1 MTDFDRAYRENA
13 ELVYRYVFSLTR
25 NADLAE
31 EVTQQTFYEAI
42 RHPGNYRGEAALST
56 YLCGIA
62 GNLMKKELSRRAREN
77 HVPPYPR
84 PAGKDPGGGVSP
96 TFRGTALF
104 GDRGDLRGERDLGE
118 SDLLPGKAEIVGRR
132 RCVMLPCHI
141 VRDLLPSYL
150 EHLTGP
156 ETEADICEHLESC
169 PDCRAARD
177 AMAADLKAEKA
188 PPPKLNFL
196 KRLRW
201 QQRLGAVLSVA
212 ATLLCLVGLY
222 RLEYCYDLTDTAE
235 MKEIIREDL
244 VSISGFPY
252 HGEVDVLETATVKDR
267 MFVLYRLEQNGTF
280 ERQGIYQFQRG
291 LFGGYRFRS
300 REYDTCPI
308 VNTSLI
314 QIGRQ
319 RYLEIYTANW
329 PKEAASFRVFPGYRP
344 PAYDGEEEILPDI
357 STLAPVYEGTA
368 AKSILQV
375 IPVTEEQVKAGFFGS
390 MSVAYYDAE
399 GSQLDTGELIK
410 LYRNSEGGS
419 GGGGGGNG
427 AIWPV
432 DVFQVILV
440 ILGIIMTRY
449 FLCPEPKKERKDHL

>member
-1 MTDFDRAYRENA
+1 
-13 ELVYRYVFSLTR
+13 
-25 NADLAE
+25 
-31 EVTQQTFYEAI
+31 
-42 RHPGNYRGEAALST
+42 
-56 YLCGIA
+56 
-62 GNLMKKELSRRAREN
+62 
-77 HVPPYPR
+77 
-84 PAGKDPGGGVSP
+84 
-96 TFRGTALF
+96 
-104 GDRGDLRGERDLGE
+104 
-118 SDLLPGKAEIVGRR
+118 
-132 RCVMLPCHI
+132 
-141 VRDLLPSYL
+141 
-150 EHLTGP
+150 
-156 ETEADICEHLESC
+156 
-169 PDCRAARD
+169 
-177 AMAADLKAEKA
+177 
-188 PPPKLNFL
+188 
-196 KRLRW
+196 
-201 QQRLGAVLSVA
+201 
-212 ATLLCLVGLY
+212 
-222 RLEYCYDLTDTAE
+222 
-235 MKEIIREDL
+235 MKEIIRGDL
-244 VSISGFPY
+244 ASVSISNFPQD
-252 HGEVDVLETATVKDR
+252 GEVDVLETTTVKDR
-267 MFVLYRLEQNGTF
+267 MFILYRVEQGGTF

-300 REYDTCPI
+300 GEYDTCPI

>member
-1 MTDFDRAYRENA
+1 
-13 ELVYRYVFSLTR
+13 
-25 NADLAE
+25 
-31 EVTQQTFYEAI
+31 
-42 RHPGNYRGEAALST
+42 
-56 YLCGIA
+56 
-62 GNLMKKELSRRAREN
+62 
-77 HVPPYPR
+77 
-84 PAGKDPGGGVSP
+84 
-96 TFRGTALF
+96 
-104 GDRGDLRGERDLGE
+104 
-118 SDLLPGKAEIVGRR
+118 
-132 RCVMLPCHI
+132 MLPCHI

-201 QQRLGAVLSVA
+201 QQRLGGVLSVA
-212 ATLLCLVGLY
+212 ATLLCLVG
-222 RLEYCYDLTDTAE
+222 
-235 MKEIIREDL
+235 
-244 VSISGFPY
+244 
-252 HGEVDVLETATVKDR
+252 
-267 MFVLYRLEQNGTF
+267 LYRLEQNGTF

>member
-1 MTDFDRAYRENA
+1 MRELTIGKNDAGQRVDRFVSKALPLLPPALLQKYIRLKRIKVNGGRAQRDQRLQEGDVLQLYINDEFFDKPREDNLFLTLFRPSLDIVYEDENLAVLYKPAHLLCHSDRTGDANLVDAFTAY
-13 ELVYRYVFSLTR
+13 LT
-25 NADLAE
+25 
-31 EVTQQTFYEAI
+31 QK
-42 RHPGNYRGEAALST
+42 GE
-56 YLCGIA
+56 YIA
-62 GNLMKKELSRRAREN
+62 GQEHTFA
-77 HVPPYPR
+77 
-84 PAGKDPGGGVSP
+84 PALCNRLD
-96 TFRGTALF
+96 RGTEGLVLAAKTYPAL
-104 GDRGDLRGERDLGE
+104 RD
-118 SDLLPGKAEIVGRR
+118 
-132 RCVMLPCHI
+132 M
-141 VRDLLPSYL
+141 
-150 EHLTGP
+150 
-156 ETEADICEHLESC
+156 
-169 PDCRAARD
+169 
-177 AMAADLKAEKA
+177 
-188 PPPKLNFL
+188 N
-196 KRLRW
+196 
-201 QQRLGAVLSVA
+201 
-212 ATLLCLVGLY
+212 
-222 RLEYCYDLTDTAE
+222 
-235 MKEIIREDL
+235 EIIREDL

>member
-1 MTDFDRAYRENA
+1 MTD
-13 ELVYRYVFSLTR
+13 LR
-25 NADLAE
+25 N
-31 EVTQQTFYEAI
+31 
-42 RHPGNYRGEAALST
+42 
-56 YLCGIA
+56 
-62 GNLMKKELSRRAREN
+62 
-77 HVPPYPR
+77 
-84 PAGKDPGGGVSP
+84 
-96 TFRGTALF
+96 
-104 GDRGDLRGERDLGE
+104 
-118 SDLLPGKAEIVGRR
+118 
-132 RCVMLPCHI
+132 
-141 VRDLLPSYL
+141 
-150 EHLTGP
+150 
-156 ETEADICEHLESC
+156 
-169 PDCRAARD
+169 RD
-177 AMAADLKAEKA
+177 ARRSRWLAAAIAADLLLVVMQAVACAMYRA
-188 PPPKLNFL
+188 PHTGDAQSYWELALYCAQNHTFYPSPRDEFALYIFGNGYVNL
-196 KRLRW
+196 LSLLLRLRETYVW
-201 QQRLGAVLSVA
+201 VYAVNMAFTQLLVFSVYRIMRRLCEGREAACAAV
-212 ATLLCLVGLY
+212 TLLCLVGLY

-252 HGEVDVLETATVKDR
+252 HGEVDVLETATLKDR

>member
-1 MTDFDRAYRENA
+1 
-13 ELVYRYVFSLTR
+13 
-25 NADLAE
+25 
-31 EVTQQTFYEAI
+31 
-42 RHPGNYRGEAALST
+42 
-56 YLCGIA
+56 
-62 GNLMKKELSRRAREN
+62 
-77 HVPPYPR
+77 
-84 PAGKDPGGGVSP
+84 
-96 TFRGTALF
+96 
-104 GDRGDLRGERDLGE
+104 
-118 SDLLPGKAEIVGRR
+118 
-132 RCVMLPCHI
+132 MLPCHI

-201 QQRLGAVLSVA
+201 QQRLGAILSVA

-235 MKEIIREDL
+235 MN
-244 VSISGFPY
+244 
-252 HGEVDVLETATVKDR
+252 R

>member
-1 MTDFDRAYRENA
+1 
-13 ELVYRYVFSLTR
+13 
-25 NADLAE
+25 
-31 EVTQQTFYEAI
+31 
-42 RHPGNYRGEAALST
+42 
-56 YLCGIA
+56 
-62 GNLMKKELSRRAREN
+62 
-77 HVPPYPR
+77 
-84 PAGKDPGGGVSP
+84 
-96 TFRGTALF
+96 
-104 GDRGDLRGERDLGE
+104 
-118 SDLLPGKAEIVGRR
+118 
-132 RCVMLPCHI
+132 MLPCHI

-244 VSISGFPY
+244 VSVSGFPY
-252 HGEVDVLETATVKDR
+252 HGEVDVLETATLKDR

-308 VNTSLI
+308 VEDPL
-314 QIGRQ
+314 
-319 RYLEIYTANW
+319 
-329 PKEAASFRVFPGYRP
+329 KE
-344 PAYDGEEEILPDI
+344 
-357 STLAPVYEGTA
+357 
-368 AKSILQV
+368 V
-375 IPVTEEQVKAGFFGS
+375 I
-390 MSVAYYDAE
+390 
-399 GSQLDTGELIK
+399 
-410 LYRNSEGGS
+410 
-419 GGGGGGNG
+419 
-427 AIWPV
+427 
-432 DVFQVILV
+432 
-440 ILGIIMTRY
+440 
-449 FLCPEPKKERKDHL
+449 

>member
-1 MTDFDRAYRENA
+1 
-13 ELVYRYVFSLTR
+13 
-25 NADLAE
+25 
-31 EVTQQTFYEAI
+31 
-42 RHPGNYRGEAALST
+42 
-56 YLCGIA
+56 
-62 GNLMKKELSRRAREN
+62 
-77 HVPPYPR
+77 
-84 PAGKDPGGGVSP
+84 
-96 TFRGTALF
+96 
-104 GDRGDLRGERDLGE
+104 
-118 SDLLPGKAEIVGRR
+118 
-132 RCVMLPCHI
+132 MLPCHI

-252 HGEVDVLETATVKDR
+252 HGEVDVLETATLKDR

-344 PAYDGEEEILPDI
+344 PAYDG
-357 STLAPVYEGTA
+357 
-368 AKSILQV
+368 
-375 IPVTEEQVKAGFFGS
+375 
-390 MSVAYYDAE
+390 
-399 GSQLDTGELIK
+399 
-410 LYRNSEGGS
+410 
-419 GGGGGGNG
+419 
-427 AIWPV
+427 
-432 DVFQVILV
+432 
-440 ILGIIMTRY
+440 
-449 FLCPEPKKERKDHL
+449 

>member
-1 MTDFDRAYRENA
+1 
-13 ELVYRYVFSLTR
+13 
-25 NADLAE
+25 
-31 EVTQQTFYEAI
+31 
-42 RHPGNYRGEAALST
+42 
-56 YLCGIA
+56 
-62 GNLMKKELSRRAREN
+62 
-77 HVPPYPR
+77 
-84 PAGKDPGGGVSP
+84 
-96 TFRGTALF
+96 
-104 GDRGDLRGERDLGE
+104 
-118 SDLLPGKAEIVGRR
+118 
-132 RCVMLPCHI
+132 MLPCHI

-222 RLEYCYDLTDTAE
+222 RLEYCYDLTSTAE

-244 VSISGFPY
+244 ASVSISNFPQD
-252 HGEVDVLETATVKDR
+252 GEVDVLETTTVKDR
-267 MFVLYRLEQNGTF
+267 MFILYRVEQGGTF

-291 LFGGYRFRS
+291 LFGGYRFRAGD
-300 REYDTCPI
+300 YDTCPI

>member
-1 MTDFDRAYRENA
+1 
-13 ELVYRYVFSLTR
+13 
-25 NADLAE
+25 
-31 EVTQQTFYEAI
+31 
-42 RHPGNYRGEAALST
+42 
-56 YLCGIA
+56 
-62 GNLMKKELSRRAREN
+62 
-77 HVPPYPR
+77 
-84 PAGKDPGGGVSP
+84 
-96 TFRGTALF
+96 
-104 GDRGDLRGERDLGE
+104 
-118 SDLLPGKAEIVGRR
+118 
-132 RCVMLPCHI
+132 MLPCHI

-235 MKEIIREDL
+235 IEALIQEDL
-244 VSISGFPY
+244 ASDSLAGFPQG
-252 HGEVDVLETATVKDR
+252 GEVDVLETTTVKDR
-267 MFVLYRLEQNGTF
+267 MFILYRVEQGGTF

-291 LFGGYRFRS
+291 LFGGYRFRAGD
-300 REYDTCPI
+300 YDTCPI
-308 VNTSLI
+308 VNMKLI
-314 QIGRQ
+314 RIGRQ

-329 PKEAASFRVFPGYRP
+329 PKEAAGFRVFPGYRP

>member
-1 MTDFDRAYRENA
+1 
-13 ELVYRYVFSLTR
+13 
-25 NADLAE
+25 
-31 EVTQQTFYEAI
+31 
-42 RHPGNYRGEAALST
+42 
-56 YLCGIA
+56 
-62 GNLMKKELSRRAREN
+62 
-77 HVPPYPR
+77 
-84 PAGKDPGGGVSP
+84 
-96 TFRGTALF
+96 
-104 GDRGDLRGERDLGE
+104 
-118 SDLLPGKAEIVGRR
+118 
-132 RCVMLPCHI
+132 MLPCHI

-201 QQRLGAVLSVA
+201 QQRLGAILSVA

-410 LYRNSEGGS
+410 MRLDND
-419 GGGGGGNG
+419 
-427 AIWPV
+427 I
-432 DVFQVILV
+432 F
-440 ILGIIMTRY
+440 
-449 FLCPEPKKERKDHL
+449 